1 MRQFG
6 LIGFSLS
13 HSFSKKYFD
22 EKFVREGITDADF
35 ENFSLDTI
43 VLLKELIKNKNLLG
57 LAVTIP
63 YKREVIPFLNE
74 VTDAVKQMNACNCI
88 KIREGRL
95 VGYNTDV
102 VGFELSFVKHLQPQ
116 HKNAL
121 ILGTGG
127 AASAVEFVL
136 QKLGIPYRFV
146 SRKKDDNGQ
155 LLTYDQLNETILKE
169 SQIII
174 NCSPLGTYPK
184 VEEAPAIPY
193 DLITPHHYLFDLV
206 YNPTETKFLRLGKE
220 KGAVIQNGYDM
231 LVLQAEANWKIWN
244 A

>member
-35 ENFSLDTI
+35 QNFSLDSI
-43 VLLKELIKNKNLLG
+43 ALLNEVIKNKNLLG

-136 QKLGIPYRFV
+136 QKRGIPYRLV
-146 SRKKDDNGQ
+146 SRKKDDKVQ
-155 LLTYDQLNETILKE
+155 LLTYDQLDETILKE

-193 DLITPHHYLFDLV
+193 DLLTPHHYLFDLV

-231 LVLQAEANWKIWN
+231 LVLQAEANWNIWN
-244 A
+244 N

>member
-6 LIGFSLS
+6 LIGYSLS

-22 EKFVREGITDADF
+22 EKFVREGITDALF
-35 ENFSLDTI
+35 ENFSLDSIT
-43 VLLKELIKNKNLLG
+43 LLNEVMKNKNLLG

-74 VTDAVKQMNACNCI
+74 VTDAVNLMNACNCI
-88 KIREGRL
+88 KIQKGWM

-155 LLTYDQLNETILKE
+155 SLTYDQLNETILNE
-169 SQIII
+169 YQVII

-184 VEEAPAIPY
+184 VDEAPAIPY
-193 DLITPHHYLFDLV
+193 DHITSQHYLFDLV
-206 YNPTETKFLRLGKE
+206 YNPAVTKFLRIGIE
-220 KGAVIQNGYDM
+220 KGAVIQNGYEM

>member
-6 LIGFSLS
+6 LIGYSLS

-22 EKFVREGITDADF
+22 EKFVRDGITDALF
-35 ENFSLDTI
+35 ENFSLDSI
-43 VLLKELIKNKNLLG
+43 ALLNEVMKNKNLLG

-63 YKREVIPFLNE
+63 YKREIIPFLNE
-74 VTDAVKQMNACNCI
+74 VTDEVKQMNACNCI

-136 QKLGIPYRFV
+136 QKLGIPYQFV

-155 LLTYDQLNETILKE
+155 LLTYDQLDQTILKKY
-169 SQIII
+169 QVII
-174 NCSPLGTYPK
+174 NCSPVGTYPK
-184 VEEAPAIPY
+184 VDEAPAIPY
-193 DLITPHHYLFDLV
+193 DLITSQHYLFDLV
-206 YNPTETKFLRLGKE
+206 YNPAETKFLRLGKE
-220 KGAVIQNGYDM
+220 KGAAIQNGYEM
-231 LVLQAEANWKIWN
+231 LVLQAEANWRIWN

>member
-22 EKFVREGITDADF
+22 EKFVREGVTDAQF
-35 ENFSLDTI
+35 ENFSLDSI
-43 VLLKELIKNKNLLG
+43 ALLNRVMKNKNLLG

-95 VGYNTDV
+95 IGYNTDV

-116 HKNAL
+116 HKSAL

-136 QKLGIPYRFV
+136 QKLGILYRVV
-146 SRKKDDNGQ
+146 SRKKEDNEQ
-155 LLTYDQLNETILKE
+155 LLTYDQLDETILKE

-206 YNPTETKFLRLGKE
+206 YNPAETKFLRLGKE
-220 KGAVIQNGYDM
+220 KGAAIQNGYDM

-244 A
+244 T

>member
-22 EKFVREGITDADF
+22 EKFVREQITDADF
-35 ENFSLDTI
+35 ENFSLNSI
-43 VLLKELIKNKNLLG
+43 SLLNEVIKNKSLLG

-136 QKLGIPYRFV
+136 QKRGIPYRLV
-146 SRKKDDNGQ
+146 SRKKDEEGQ
-155 LLTYDQLNETILKE
+155 LLTYDQLDETILKE

-193 DLITPHHYLFDLV
+193 DLLTPHHYLFDLV

-231 LVLQAEANWKIWN
+231 LVLQAEANWNIWN
-244 A
+244 N

>member
-35 ENFSLDTI
+35 QNFSLDSI
-43 VLLKELIKNKNLLG
+43 ALLNEVIKNKNLLG

-136 QKLGIPYRFV
+136 QKRGIPYRLV
-146 SRKKDDNGQ
+146 SRKKDEEGQ
-155 LLTYDQLNETILKE
+155 LLTYDQLDETILKE

-193 DLITPHHYLFDLV
+193 DLLTPHHYLFDLV

-231 LVLQAEANWKIWN
+231 LVLQAEANWNIWN
-244 A
+244 N